1 MKIVI
6 SGSSGFVGQVLVEGL
21 RQRGHRVIRLV
32 RKADEALGVDHVAW
46 DPSQGRLESSVFEG
60 VDAVIN
66 LNGVNIAGGRW
77 TDAYKDE
84 LSSSRLQ
91 STKLLA
97 ETMAAMS
104 RPPKVL
110 INASATGFYGDC
122 GDEVLTEEASA
133 GAGFLADLTGEWE
146 GATRPASA
154 AGIRVVLLRL
164 GLVVGSGGALARMLL
179 PFKMGLGGPIGSG
192 RQWWPWIAMDDVIG
206 AVIFAL
212 EHLELSGP
220 INLVSPEETT
230 SRGFARTFGRV
241 LHRPALLPAP
251 ALAIRLLTGEMGD
264 ALLLSSAR
272 VRPEVLERA
281 GFQFD
286 LPSLEEALSR
296 AVRGN

>member
-97 ETMAAMS
+97 ETMAA
-104 RPPKVL
+104 V
-110 INASATGFYGDC
+110 T
-122 GDEVLTEEASA
+122 
-133 GAGFLADLTGEWE
+133 
-146 GATRPASA
+146 
-154 AGIRVVLLRL
+154 
-164 GLVVGSGGALARMLL
+164 VG
-179 PFKMGLGGPIGSG
+179 
-192 RQWWPWIAMDDVIG
+192 
-206 AVIFAL
+206 
-212 EHLELSGP
+212 
-220 INLVSPEETT
+220 
-230 SRGFARTFGRV
+230 
-241 LHRPALLPAP
+241 
-251 ALAIRLLTGEMGD
+251 
-264 ALLLSSAR
+264 
-272 VRPEVLERA
+272 
-281 GFQFD
+281 
-286 LPSLEEALSR
+286 PSKT
-296 AVRGN
+296 